1 MISNEYIVFRYCL
14 AIIICSFFNI
24 VLTRETK
31 WIPCVELKRDLHIP
45 CKCSISTEYSRSIE
59 MNCDQVVF
67 TRSTTDSLKGQPIV
81 SMSQRNSGYQNLP
94 EDLLNS
100 GLNLKKLDLSDNS
113 IYKLMGRS
121 LQAQTQLEELRLADN
136 FLGDN
141 LNPIFSSNEF
151 HGMKELRLLDL
162 SRNGLRSLEEGIFK
176 GCENL
181 EQLYLNGNNLTT
193 IPTMSLKGPKSLR
206 VLSLSGNNI
215 GGQKKKKEEE
225 KTIKTI
231 R

>member
-1 MISNEYIVFRYCL
+1 MDTVRRVETGFTYPVQMFRV
-14 AIIICSFFNI
+14 NG
-24 VLTRETK
+24 V
-31 WIPCVELKRDLHIP
+31 
-45 CKCSISTEYSRSIE
+45 
-59 MNCDQVVF
+59 
-67 TRSTTDSLKGQPIV
+67 QPIDRDELR
-81 SMSQRNSGYQNLP
+81 SSGVHA
-94 EDLLNS
+94 ECH
-100 GLNLKKLDLSDNS
+100 G
-113 IYKLMGRS
+113 
-121 LQAQTQLEELRLADN
+121 QLEELRLADN

-181 EQLYLNGNNLTT
+181 EQLYLDGNNLTT

-215 GGQKKKKEEE
+215 GGQKRKKK
-225 KTIKTI
+225 
-231 R
+231 